1 MYKNKVTMR
10 ITKSSIYKLIEETI
24 SFKTLWTKS
33 DLRNVHIAF
42 IMYRGKVLE
51 SATNMVGSRKRGC
64 GYSDRT
70 IHAERAV
77 LKKIGDT
84 NKLDGAIMIVI
95 RISRGT
101 NEIVNSTPCHA
112 CRCHLEKCV
121 KDYGLRRVYYSI

>member
-1 MYKNKVTMR
+1 MR

-24 SFKTLWTKS
+24 SFKALWTKS

-42 IMYRGKVLE
+42 LLCRGKLLG
-51 SATNMVGSRKRGC
+51 SATNMVGSRTKGC

-84 NKLDGAIMIVI
+84 SKLDGAIMIVI

-101 NEIVNSTPCHA
+101 NELVNSTPCHA

-121 KDYGLRRVYYSI
+121 KDYGLRRIYYSI

>member
-1 MYKNKVTMR
+1 MR
-10 ITKSSIYKLIEETI
+10 ITKSSIYKLLEDTI

-33 DLRNVHIAF
+33 DLRNVHIALL
-42 IMYRGKVLE
+42 MYRGKLLE
-51 SATNMVGSRKRGC
+51 SATNMVGSRTKGC

-77 LKKIGDT
+77 LKKLGDT

-101 NEIVNSTPCHA
+101 NQLVNSTPCHA

-121 KDYGLRRVYYSI
+121 KDYGLRRIYYSI